1 MNKILLRP
9 QEMTLAEYQ
18 AIANSSVGRFKK
30 IFFQFELRE
39 FSNGDA
45 VFGLV
50 LYGGYRKNGKK
61 IGPPFW
67 LRDMQGVPD
76 KVETPPL
83 IFGNLEFKRRGQTI
97 SSGKLLDG
105 IRKLIKT
112 NTKANLKNIALTFS
126 PNVSKNPHAYY
137 DVTAGTT
144 AEATNPSPPAPPS
157 DF

>member
-1 MNKILLRP
+1 MNKIILRP
-9 QEMTLAEYQ
+9 QEMTAAEWN
-18 AIANSSVGRFKK
+18 AVIKSPVGKFKK
-30 IFFQFELRE
+30 AFFQFELRE
-39 FSNGDA
+39 FLNGDA

-67 LRDMQGVPD
+67 LRDLQGAPE
-76 KVETPPL
+76 KVEMPPI
-83 IFGNLEFKRRGQTI
+83 IFGNLEFKRRGQTVT
-97 SSGKLLDG
+97 SGKLIAELKKIIAD
-105 IRKLIKT
+105 
-112 NTKANLKNIALTFS
+112 NSKADLKKIALKFS

-137 DVTAGTT
+137 DVTIGST

>member
-9 QEMTLAEYQ
+9 QEMTVAEFQ
-18 AIANSSVGRFKK
+18 AIVNSSVGKFKK
-30 IFFQFELRE
+30 AFFQFELRE

-45 VFGLV
+45 IFGLV

-67 LRDMQGVPD
+67 LRDLQGAPD

-83 IFGNLEFKRRGQTI
+83 IFGNLEFKRRGQTL
-97 SSGKLLDG
+97 SSGKLVLELKK
-105 IRKLIKT
+105 IIAA
-112 NTKANLKNIALTFS
+112 NSKADLKKIALKFS
-126 PNVSKNPHAYY
+126 PNVSKNPHAFY
-137 DVTAGTT
+137 DVTIGTT